1 MGRSN
6 VLRLVDVAEEGM
18 NDGLAIGQQEAF
30 AEVVKLLNPFRKGDA
45 EIALDTDITRDL
57 NIDSLAVMDM
67 IMELEDKF
75 DVSIPLNVVAETK
88 TVRELVD
95 AVSRLRTGA

>member
-1 MGRSN
+1 
-6 VLRLVDVAEEGM
+6 M
-18 NDGLAIGQQEAF
+18 NDGLALGQSEAF
-30 AEVVKLLNPFRKGDA
+30 AEVEKLWQPFRKGDA
-45 EIALDTDITRDL
+45 KITLETDITRDL

-88 TVRELVD
+88 TVGELVD
-95 AVSRLRTGA
+95 AVSQLRTGA

>member
-1 MGRSN
+1 
-6 VLRLVDVAEEGM
+6 M
-18 NDGLAIGQQEAF
+18 NDGLALGQKEAF
-30 AEVVKLLNPFRKGDA
+30 AEIVKLLEPFRKGDA

-75 DVSIPLNVVAETK
+75 DISIPLNVVAETK

>member
-1 MGRSN
+1 
-6 VLRLVDVAEEGM
+6 M

-30 AEVVKLLNPFRKGDA
+30 AEIVKLLTPFRKGGA
-45 EIALDTDITRDL
+45 EITLDTDIARDL
-57 NIDSLAVMDM
+57 NVDSLAVMDM

-75 DVSIPLNVVAETK
+75 DISIPLNVVAETK

-95 AVSRLRTGA
+95 AVGRLRTGA

>member
-1 MGRSN
+1 
-6 VLRLVDVAEEGM
+6 M
-18 NDGLAIGQQEAF
+18 NDGLILGQSEAF
-30 AEVVKLLNPFRKGDA
+30 AEIVKLLEPFRKGDA
-45 EIALDTDITRDL
+45 EITLDTDITRDL

-88 TVRELVD
+88 TVRELAD
-95 AVSRLRTGA
+95 AVGQLRTGA